1 MSRFDIVDRT
11 MLICADT
18 TAQVVTAAGERF
30 DVDGIFDNAQV
41 DVSHKRE
48 GTTGAGGINFKHRQP
63 VFTTA
68 DKRVTGIDKQW
79 RLIIKG
85 ESYYCPEPYSDGAG
99 WVTLWLARSVGDF
112 TEAEAVQSGNVWR

>member
-30 DVDGIFDNAQV
+30 DVAGIFDNAEV
-41 DVSHKRE
+41 DISNKRE
-48 GTTGAGGINFKHRQP
+48 GSNGAGGITFKHRQP

-68 DKRVTGIDKQW
+68 DERVTGIDKKW
-79 RLIIKG
+79 CLIIKG
-85 ESYYCPEPYSDGAG
+85 VSYYCPEPYSDGAG
-99 WVTLWLARSVGDF
+99 WVTLWLARSVEEPAKG
-112 TEAEAVQSGNVWR
+112 EGAQRGNAWR